1 MRIVLN
7 AGHMPGMDPGARGA
21 YSIEAD
27 ICRLV
32 MESCGRILRD
42 GGNEVLTVQC
52 NELAP
57 IAAASDGFGADIF
70 ISIHCN
76 GANTPAAKGT
86 EVYAMS
92 EAGYS
97 LGLSVDYSITRQL
110 ETADRGVK
118 DGSRLY
124 LVNRTE
130 AVAVL
135 VELAF
140 ITNEEDE
147 RRLNEET
154 EDFAAALAAGITRYI
169 AEKSTP

>member
-1 MRIVLN
+1 MHIVLN
-7 AGHMPGMDPGARGA
+7 AGHMPGMDPGAMGA
-21 YSIEAD
+21 YSREAD
-27 ICRLV
+27 VCRRV

-42 GGNEVLTVQC
+42 RGNEVLTVQC

-70 ISIHCN
+70 VAIHCN

-92 EAGYS
+92 EEGYS
-97 LGLSVDYSITRQL
+97 LGLSVDYSITRRL
-110 ETADRGVK
+110 KTADRGVK

-124 LVNRTE
+124 LINQTE
-130 AVAVL
+130 ATAIL

-147 RRLNEET
+147 RRLNEQT
-154 EDFAAALAAGITRYI
+154 EDFASALAAGITRY
-169 AEKSTP
+169 AAKKSS

>member
-7 AGHMPGMDPGARGA
+7 AGHMPGMDPGAIGTC
-21 YSIEAD
+21 SEEAE
-27 ICRLV
+27 ICRRV
-32 MESCGRILRD
+32 MESCGRILRN

-52 NELAP
+52 NELEP

-70 ISIHCN
+70 VSIHCN

-86 EVYAMS
+86 EVYAVS
-92 EAGYS
+92 KEGYS
-97 LGLSVDYSITRQL
+97 LGLFVDYSITNQL
-110 ETADRGVK
+110 NTVDRGVK

-124 LVNRTE
+124 LVSRTE

-147 RRLNEET
+147 SLLNERT
-154 EDFAAALAAGITRYI
+154 EDFALALAAGIIRYI
-169 AEKSTP
+169 AKKSS

>member
-7 AGHMPGMDPGARGA
+7 AGHMPGMDPGAIGA
-21 YSIEAD
+21 YSREAD
-27 ICRLV
+27 VCRRV
-32 MESCGRILRD
+32 MESCGRLLRD

-52 NELAP
+52 NELEP

-70 ISIHCN
+70 VSIHCN
-76 GANTPAAKGT
+76 GANTQAAQGT

-92 EAGYS
+92 GEGYS
-97 LGLSVDYSITRQL
+97 LGLSVDYSVTRRL
-110 ETADRGVK
+110 KTADRGVK
-118 DGSRLY
+118 DGSHLF
-124 LVNRTE
+124 LINRTE

-147 RRLNEET
+147 RRLNERA
-154 EDFAAALAAGITRYI
+154 EDFASALAAGITRYI
-169 AEKSTP
+169 AEKSA

>member
-7 AGHMPGMDPGARGA
+7 AGHMPGRDPGARGA
-21 YSIEAD
+21 YSVEAD
-27 ICRLV
+27 ICRRV

-70 ISIHCN
+70 VAIHCN
-76 GANTPAAKGT
+76 GANTPAANGT

-92 EAGYS
+92 EEGYS

-110 ETADRGVK
+110 ETTDRGVK
-118 DGSRLY
+118 DGSHLF
-124 LVNRTE
+124 VINRTE
-130 AVAVL
+130 AVAIL

-147 RRLNEET
+147 RQLNEQT
-154 EDFAAALAAGITRYI
+154 EDFASALAAGITRYI
-169 AEKSTP
+169 AEKSTT

>member
-7 AGHMPGMDPGARGA
+7 AGHMPEMDPGARGA
-21 YSIEAD
+21 YSKEANV
-27 ICRLV
+27 CRRV
-32 MESCGRILRD
+32 MEGCGRILRD
-42 GGNEVLTVQC
+42 EGNEVLTVQC
-52 NELAP
+52 NELEP
-57 IAAASDGFGADIF
+57 IAAASDDFGADIF
-70 ISIHCN
+70 VAIHCN
-76 GANTPAAKGT
+76 GASTPAAKGT

-92 EAGYS
+92 EEGYS
-97 LGLSVDYSITRQL
+97 LGLFVDYSITRQL

-147 RRLNEET
+147 RRLNERT
-154 EDFAAALAAGITRYI
+154 EDSAAALAAGITRYT